1 MHPAVLPDTHLF
13 RELGHLYET
22 RLETLWHGSEWA
34 CQHNRNECAR
44 WSGST
49 CAGTRSGRLM
59 HGGCGRARG

>member
-34 CQHNRNECAR
+34 L
-44 WSGST
+44 ST
-49 CAGTRSGRLM
+49 HSEWMRAGAGVPAPVPAA
-59 HGGCGRARG
+59 GD